1 MVTWGERLLGPRASI
16 INWRNYAAF
25 MEVRT
30 SSVALSKANVREGR
44 DAGKKNDAGLATLGG
59 VRLFAWRLNTGNEV
73 VESTLS
79 GRRNE
84 KSRDKIVEGKRWSIL
99 LAVTVEQNINNTIS
113 AARFAKSETKVILPE
128 ESRNPMP

>member
-1 MVTWGERLLGPRASI
+1 
-16 INWRNYAAF
+16 

-30 SSVALSKANVREGR
+30 SSVAFSKANVREGR
-44 DAGKKNDAGLATLGG
+44 DAGEKNDAGLATLGG

-84 KSRDKIVEGKRWSIL
+84 KSRDKIVEGKRWSIS
-99 LAVTVEQNINNTIS
+99 LAVMVEQNLNNTIS
-113 AARFAKSETKVILPE
+113 AARFATSETKVILPE